1 MSLDETID
9 DALVHDAVLEKVDVS
24 VEARRCEL
32 RLRRGEPG
40 RTRLTITIDG
50 VRRLELPFEQPWGPS
65 ASVLTASLT
74 GENGARQLML
84 QMQSGDL
91 FLIVADEVHAHVSSS

>member
-9 DALVHDAVLEKVDVS
+9 DALVHDAVLEKVDVW

-50 VRRLELPFEQPWGPS
+50 VLRLELPFEQPWGPS

-74 GENGARQLML
+74 GENGARQLTL
-84 QMQSGDL
+84 ETQSGETL
-91 FLIVADEVHAHVSSS
+91 LILADEVRAHVSPS